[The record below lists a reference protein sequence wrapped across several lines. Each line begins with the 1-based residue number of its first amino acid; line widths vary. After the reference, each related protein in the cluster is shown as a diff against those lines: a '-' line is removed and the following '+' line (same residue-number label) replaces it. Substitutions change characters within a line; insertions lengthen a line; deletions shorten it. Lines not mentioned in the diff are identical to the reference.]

1 MERTMNELPDMFFPE
16 DTVLTL
22 EYEMAVDLEDELM
35 GDELPCPFLA
45 AGVVDP
51 ADVDIIVE
59 EA

>member
-1 MERTMNELPDMFFPE
+1 MHEFPDMLFPE
-16 DTVLTL
+16 DPVLTL
-22 EYEMAVDLEDELM
+22 EYELTSDLEDDLM

>member
-1 MERTMNELPDMFFPE
+1 MHELPDMLFPE
-16 DTVLTL
+16 DPVLTL
-22 EYEMAVDLEDELM
+22 EYELTSDLEDELM